1 MSLPE
6 FKPWPKIPRANKPL
20 VITEKIDGTNAI
32 IHISEDGRVLTA
44 GSRTRWLGSVTII
57 GGDSSAREHR
67 LFDKDNFGFSAWTSW
82 NYEELLKLGPGY
94 HYGEWYGQGIQRTY
108 GLTERRFALFN
119 TARWGD
125 GRQTR
130 PACCGVVP
138 TLPDTVSAA
147 LELLR
152 TQGSVAVPG
161 WMKPEGIVVFHTG
174 SSTMQ
179 KILLENDHIPKS
191 LVGA

>member
-6 FKPWPKIPRANKPL
+6 FKAWPKIPRANKPL

-32 IHISEDGRVLTA
+32 IHISEDGQTLTA
-44 GSRTRWLGSVTII
+44 GSRTRWLGSVSAFVH
-57 GGDSSAREHR
+57 DSVTAH
-67 LFDKDNFGFSAWTSW
+67 LFDKDNFGFFAWCAE
-82 NYEELLKLGPGY
+82 NYFELLKLGHGY

-108 GLTERRFALFN
+108 GLQEKRFALFN
-119 TARWGD
+119 TARWSD
-125 GRQTR
+125 GRAPR

-138 TLPDTVSAA
+138 ILPDTVSAA

-152 TQGSVAVPG
+152 SQGSVAVPG
-161 WMKPEGIVVFHTG
+161 FMKPEGIVVFHTG

-179 KILLENDHIPKS
+179 KILLENDNVPKS
-191 LVGA
+191 LVK